1 MIIILKNMSK
11 FKTTFIVQTSFALHK
26 MCTWKSV
33 ITISRL
39 DFLVRKTIF
48 YQTCIS
54 TATFYAYEFRYRI
67 SKVINEQ
74 LWRHECMIFLLHR
87 FLCLC
92 LTNYF
97 NRYWPWKEQNR
108 NYNFN
113 VWFKTIWLYQVI
125 ITTDLI
131 SCVILSI
138 IRIYHYSLIKLF
150 HRLTWWIRFE
160 NTTVQ
165 FIYSL
170 RSHKNL

>member
-1 MIIILKNMSK
+1 MIIVLKNMSK

-97 NRYWPWKEQNR
+97 NRYWPWKEQ
-108 NYNFN
+108 
-113 VWFKTIWLYQVI
+113 IGI
-125 ITTDLI
+125 IISMFDLKHFII
-131 SCVILSI
+131 SS
-138 IRIYHYSLIKLF
+138 HYSYWFNFLRNIVHYKNIPL
-150 HRLTWWIRFE
+150 LT
-160 NTTVQ
+160 
-165 FIYSL
+165 Y
-170 RSHKNL
+170 